1 MIGVVGRRAIVLAL
15 AFGAGLVTGCA
26 DPELKAA
33 GQPCVASSECEA
45 GLVCDLGGSPPVC
58 AGHIT
63 TDAAVIDA
71 GPIDAFRPDAAT
83 DAAVAIDAT
92 TDAAVDAAAAQA
104 PGI

>member
-1 MIGVVGRRAIVLAL
+1 MVGRLATVLAMAL
-15 AFGAGLVTGCA
+15 ALGPGLVSGCA

-33 GQPCVASSECEA
+33 GQPCVASSECQA

-83 DAAVAIDAT
+83 DAAVVIDAAL
-92 TDAAVDAAAAQA
+92 DADIDAAAAQA
-104 PGI
+104 PGS